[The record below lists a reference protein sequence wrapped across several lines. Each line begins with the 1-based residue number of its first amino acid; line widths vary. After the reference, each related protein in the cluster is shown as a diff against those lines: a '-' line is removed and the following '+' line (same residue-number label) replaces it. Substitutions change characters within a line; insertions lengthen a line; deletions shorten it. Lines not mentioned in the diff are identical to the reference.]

1 MPTNPAPTRY
11 HTLDGI
17 RGIAALLVAAYH
29 FSYQFGS
36 PPFPGFLA
44 VDLFFVLSGFVI
56 ALNYEGRLAAG
67 LSAAAFMRL
76 RVMRLYP
83 LYLVGWAIGF
93 AKLAAR
99 TAASA
104 DGAMPAAMLAKAAL
118 LNGLVLPI
126 FGGQELFPINGPG
139 WSLFFEFAINL
150 AFALVLFRLRRAALV
165 AISAVALAT
174 LGWLVVPPEL
184 FNMGWN
190 DATFAGGVARTVFS
204 FCVGI
209 LICRNAAT
217 NPQRAVTWLCL
228 LPVAGAVLAI
238 ALRIHGP
245 AAFWREWSVVAF
257 AFPAIVWFGV
267 RWETPPPLRHAFDG
281 LGALSYP
288 VYIIHIPMIF
298 AGRIALQ
305 TLHLPPPLALAAYLA
320 IVVTVAA
327 PLVLLDRRV
336 ARFLRGR
343 PAASAPQAT

>member
-56 ALNYEGRLAAG
+56 ALNYEGRLAQG

-99 TAASA
+99 TAAGA
-104 DGAMPAAMLAKAAL
+104 DGAMPAAVLVKVAL
-118 LNGLVLPI
+118 LNALVLPA
-126 FGGQELFPINGPG
+126 FGGEELFPVNGPG

-150 AFALVLFRLRRAALV
+150 VFALMLFRLSSAVLV
-165 AISAVALAT
+165 AIAAGSLAI
-174 LGWLVVPPEL
+174 LGWLVAPPDL

-204 FCVGI
+204 FCAGI
-209 LICRNAAT
+209 LIWRNCAT
-217 NPQRAVTWLCL
+217 APQRSVTWLCL

-238 ALRIHGP
+238 ALQIHGS
-245 AAFWREWSVVAF
+245 AAFWREWSVALI
-257 AFPAIVWFGV
+257 AFPAIVWLGI
-267 RWETPPPLRHAFDG
+267 RWEAPPQLRPTFDW

-288 VYIIHIPMIF
+288 VYIIHIPLIF
-298 AGRIALQ
+298 AGRIVLN
-305 TLHLPPPLALAAYLA
+305 TLHLPPPLATAAYLA
-320 IVVTVAA
+320 IVAIAA
-327 PLVLLDRRV
+327 VPLVLLDRRV
-336 ARFLRGR
+336 ARFLRAKP
-343 PAASAPQAT
+343 PAAAAQPA